1 MAGGGMM
8 ERERMSEAVL
18 REEITLLR
26 EQESRMKQ
34 TLGRISDELRKRE
47 AEYIAVRSDAM
58 LNQRVNDDWE

>member
-1 MAGGGMM
+1 M

-26 EQESRMKQ
+26 EQESRVKQ
-34 TLGRISDELRKRE
+34 TLGRIADELRKRE

>member
-1 MAGGGMM
+1 MM

-26 EQESRMKQ
+26 EQESRVKQ
-34 TLGRISDELRKRE
+34 TLGRIADELRKRE